1 MKNIKQYI
9 ITAALAIGCIYLLLE
24 LVRKSSK
31 LDAMEHRKRNEDSQ
45 VQTEAKEIARK
56 VDSSGIETVIFDINS
71 NKASP
76 AELAFSRQT
85 SGIID
90 TTALALDLRT
100 KQLKQIML
108 LKSTLE
114 AENLQLKKKL
124 DSSNMPYYTYYDNG
138 LRLKFTPPSTTDT
151 AGYADFTANVQIKAT
166 QFWRRSWFLG
176 PKKDYIAISSNS
188 PLFKINNLDYL
199 EVEQKHDVVQ
209 FKIQA
214 SSSYNL
220 QSGKFTYGP
229 SARLDLG
236 RLSFTGY
243 HGRGFDSGKAS
254 TQIGASYDL
263 LSF

>member
-1 MKNIKQYI
+1 M
-9 ITAALAIGCIYLLLE
+9 GCIYLMLE
-24 LVRKSSK
+24 LVKKSSK

-56 VDSSGIETVIFDINS
+56 VDSSGIETVVFDINS

-76 AELAFSRQT
+76 AERTFSRRA
-85 SGIID
+85 SGIIH

-114 AENLQLKKKL
+114 AENIQLKKKL
-124 DSSNMPYYTYYDNG
+124 DSSNMPYYTYYGNG
-138 LRLKFTPPSTTDT
+138 LRLKFIPPSSTDT

-166 QFWRRSWFLG
+166 QFWRRSWLLG
-176 PKKDYIAISSNS
+176 PKKDYLAISSDN

-199 EVEQKHDVVQ
+199 EIEQKHDVVR
-209 FKIQA
+209 FRIQA

-220 QSGKFTYGP
+220 QSGRFTYGP

-236 RLSFTGY
+236 KFSLTGIY
-243 HGRGFDSGKAS
+243 ARGLGSSKWATEFS
-254 TQIGASYDL
+254 ASYDL
-263 LSF
+263 LNF

>member
-9 ITAALAIGCIYLLLE
+9 ITAALAIGCIYLLLK
-24 LVRKSSK
+24 LIRQSSK
-31 LDAMEHRKRNEDSQ
+31 LDAMEQRKRNEDSQ
-45 VQTEAKEIARK
+45 VQTEAKEIVRM
-56 VDSSGIETVIFDINS
+56 VDSSGIETVVFDINS

-76 AELAFSRQT
+76 AELTFSRQT

-114 AENLQLKKKL
+114 AENIELKKIL
-124 DSSNMPYYTYYDNG
+124 DSSNMPYYTYNGNG
-138 LRLKFTPPSTTDT
+138 LRLKFTPPNATDT
-151 AGYADFTANVQIKAT
+151 IGHADFTADVQIKAT
-166 QFWRRSWFLG
+166 QFWRRSWLLG

-199 EVEQKHDVVQ
+199 EIEQKHDGVQ

-220 QSGKFTYGP
+220 HSGKFTYGP
-229 SARLDLG
+229 SARLEVG
-236 RLSFTGY
+236 RLSLTGFY
-243 HGRGFDSGKAS
+243 ARGSGSSKWAPEIS
-254 TQIGASYDL
+254 ASYDL
-263 LSF
+263 LNF